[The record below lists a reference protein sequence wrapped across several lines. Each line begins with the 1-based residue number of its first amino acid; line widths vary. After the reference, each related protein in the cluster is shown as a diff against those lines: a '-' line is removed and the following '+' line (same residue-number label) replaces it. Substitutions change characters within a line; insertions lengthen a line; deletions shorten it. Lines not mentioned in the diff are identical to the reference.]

1 MIIFGNRAHYSAIG
15 GVENSI
21 RSMLKVVAGNNE
33 KAVMV
38 CREPLQNESLDTAS
52 LELEQGIELVTYKD
66 EYYQPLLRRLFY
78 LHQGGEVLPRVYLDL
93 HAKYPNATL
102 VVRHHMHVLAAHT
115 AGFRDIRYL
124 VPSLTVNQLRE
135 DLLGASVA
143 NKLHIKAHILIDGWL
158 QSKALAIARL
168 FVFSASMESQVRQRL
183 PARAKASSIT
193 RVIPGVD
200 GARFNQA
207 SAAQK
212 RVCRKQLNLPEQQ
225 TLFLFVGRF
234 VQAKGLDY
242 LIEAFATLPDTCS
255 VIFLGE
261 GDCEPSM
268 RERIKSLG
276 VGDRALLLGR
286 TSRVEDY
293 YRACDVF
300 VMSSTYEPLGQTI
313 LEAAACGMPIA
324 AFGPGSG
331 VVTATH
337 ELGLGKLIAYADKLS
352 SEDLAQ
358 AMLRAVSLAAT
369 SAEGTHKDSHV
380 VQNRYSWAS
389 LVVSLTS

>member
-21 RSMLKVVAGNNE
+21 RSMLKVVAGNNG

-38 CREPLQNESLDTAS
+38 CRAPLQNEALDSAS

-66 EYYQPLLRRLFY
+66 EYDQPVLRRLLY
-78 LHQGGEVLPRVYLDL
+78 LRQGGEVLPRVYLDL
-93 HAKYPNATL
+93 RAKYPNATL

-143 NKLHIKAHILIDGWL
+143 NKLRMMAHMLIDGWL

-183 PARAKASSIT
+183 PTLAMEGSIT
-193 RVIPGVD
+193 RVTPGVD

-207 SAAQK
+207 SASQK
-212 RVCRKQLNLPEQQ
+212 RVLRHHLNLPEQQ

-234 VQAKGLDY
+234 VQAKGVGY
-242 LIEAFATLPDTCS
+242 LIEAFASLPATCS

-261 GDCEPSM
+261 GDREASM
-268 RERIKSLG
+268 RETIKSLG
-276 VGDRALLLGR
+276 VGGRALLVGR
-286 TSRVEDY
+286 TSRVETY

-313 LEAAACGMPIA
+313 LEAAACGIPIA

-337 ELGLGKLIAYADKLS
+337 ELGLDKLIAYADKLS

-358 AMLRAVSLAAT
+358 AMLAAASMAAT
-369 SAEGTHKDSHV
+369 SAEGANKVSHV
-380 VQNRYSWAS
+380 VGNRYSWAS

>member
-1 MIIFGNRAHYSAIG
+1 VIIFGNRAHYSAIG

-21 RSMLKVVAGNNE
+21 RNMVKVVAGNNNL
-33 KAVMV
+33 AVMV
-38 CREPLQNESLDTAS
+38 CREPLQYEELDAAS
-52 LELEQGIELVTYKD
+52 LELDQGIELVTYKD
-66 EYYQPLLRRLFY
+66 EYDQPLLRRLLY
-78 LHQGGEVLPRVYLDL
+78 LRQGGEILPQVYLDL
-93 HAKYPNATL
+93 HAKYPNAKL

-143 NKLHIKAHILIDGWL
+143 NKMRIKAHMLIDGWL
-158 QSKALAIARL
+158 QSKAFAIARL

-183 PARAKASSIT
+183 PARAKSSSIT
-193 RVIPGVD
+193 RVTPGVD
-200 GARFNQA
+200 GARFKQA

-212 RVCRKQLNLPEQQ
+212 RVFRQQLNLPEQQ

-234 VQAKGLDY
+234 VQAKGVGY
-242 LIEAFATLPDTCS
+242 LIEAFASLPATCS

-261 GDCEPSM
+261 GDREASM
-268 RERIKSLG
+268 RETIKSLG
-276 VGDRALLLGR
+276 VGGRALLVGR
-286 TSRVEDY
+286 TSRVETY

-300 VMSSTYEPLGQTI
+300 VMSSTKEPLGQTI
-313 LEAAACGMPIA
+313 LEAAACGIPIA

-337 ELGLGKLIAYADKLS
+337 ELGLDKLIAYADKLS
-352 SEDLAQ
+352 SEDLAE
-358 AMLRAVSLAAT
+358 AMLRAAALAAR
-369 SAEGTHKDSHV
+369 SAEGTIKDSHD

-389 LVVSLTS
+389 LVVSLTA